1 MGSSSSRLN
10 ILETASKLFQV
21 QGYHAT
27 GLNQII
33 KESGS
38 PKGSIYYH
46 FPEGKEQIALEAV
59 EYTGKIVR
67 KQLNKT
73 LTASADPIEAL
84 QSVVQHLVDH
94 LGHPEDVEGVPI
106 GLIALETC
114 SMSEKL
120 RKACSDAFT
129 SWQRLFAD
137 KLIENGFKQDRAREL
152 GILLQCTL
160 EGALTVSVTQ
170 DNSEPLRILKEQI
183 PLIIKP

>member
-1 MGSSSSRLN
+1 MSSSNSRLN

-38 PKGSIYYH
+38 PKGSIYHH

-59 EYTGKIVR
+59 EYTGKIVQE
-67 KQLNKT
+67 QLKKS
-73 LTASADPIEAL
+73 LTASADPLVAL
-84 QSVVQHLVDH
+84 QSVVEHLIDH
-94 LGHPEDVEGVPI
+94 LGHPQDMEGVPI

-120 RKACSDAFT
+120 RNACSEAFT

-137 KLIENGFKQDRAREL
+137 KLFENGFKQDRAREL
-152 GILLQCTL
+152 GILLQCL
-160 EGALTVSVTQ
+160 MEGALTVSVTQ
-170 DNSEPLRILKEQI
+170 NNSEPLRILIEQI
-183 PLIIKP
+183 PRIIKP